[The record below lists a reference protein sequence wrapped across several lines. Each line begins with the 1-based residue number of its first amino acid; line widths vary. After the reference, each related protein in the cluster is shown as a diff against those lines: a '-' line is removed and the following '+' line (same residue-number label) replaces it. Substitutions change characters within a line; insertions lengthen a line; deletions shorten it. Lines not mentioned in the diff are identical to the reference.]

1 MKVKE
6 IIAFACSFI
15 GEQEIVKKLTSTEAV
30 SLTDKEQEKVDTL
43 VRCFNLVNQEIA
55 SDYLPFLYT
64 EEIDIDNSI
73 LNYADLDKTIINV
86 YAVKGTFNRNVKY
99 KAYTNYIQI
108 FGKAKSITYSYLP
121 DKSELDDD
129 VEFFN
134 GLSARNYAYGIA
146 SEYLLCDG
154 LSEDAEIW
162 EERFKESLFVL
173 SRKRSELKLPARRWF
188 WFFIKILKS
197 IRRQPKKT

>member
-86 YAVKGTFNRNVKY
+86 YAVKGTFNRNV
-99 KAYTNYIQI
+99 
-108 FGKAKSITYSYLP
+108 
-121 DKSELDDD
+121 
-129 VEFFN
+129 
-134 GLSARNYAYGIA
+134 
-146 SEYLLCDG
+146 
-154 LSEDAEIW
+154 
-162 EERFKESLFVL
+162 
-173 SRKRSELKLPARRWF
+173 
-188 WFFIKILKS
+188 
-197 IRRQPKKT
+197 RQEML

>member
-64 EEIDIDNSI
+64 AEKSSFLLSI
-73 LNYADLDKTIINV
+73 SFFSII
-86 YAVKGTFNRNVKY
+86 YLI
-99 KAYTNYIQI
+99 YT
-108 FGKAKSITYSYLP
+108 A
-121 DKSELDDD
+121 
-129 VEFFN
+129 
-134 GLSARNYAYGIA
+134 
-146 SEYLLCDG
+146 
-154 LSEDAEIW
+154 
-162 EERFKESLFVL
+162 
-173 SRKRSELKLPARRWF
+173 
-188 WFFIKILKS
+188 
-197 IRRQPKKT
+197 